1 MQTGGNESGDV
12 FGLRRA
18 RLFETM
24 GDGVLVLPAAPELT
38 RPGGGEVRYRPD
50 PELFYLT
57 GAEEP
62 EIVEEAV
69 RRSWKAVEQLGRITM
84 AGCMAVEL

>member
-1 MQTGGNESGDV
+1 MVQ
-12 FGLRRA
+12 
-18 RLFETM
+18 LF
-24 GDGVLVLPAAPELT
+24 PE
-38 RPGGGEVRYRPD
+38 PEVSS
-50 PELFYLT
+50 
-57 GAEEP
+57 EEP